1 MISIAQLQSLEFEY
15 EEVLET
21 WSFKDI
27 LVYFSESDMVVHLN
41 TFQLYGI
48 RDVRDLRKLI
58 ELVYGS

>member
-21 WSFKDI
+21 WSYKDI
-27 LVYFSESDMVVHLN
+27 LVYFVDGEMVVHLN

-48 RDVRDLRKLI
+48 RDIRDLRKLI
-58 ELVYGS
+58 ELVYGE